1 MVAIRKAAFLLIFIC
16 LVDVYIM
23 RYVEFKLKHLHEAKL
38 LSCITLF
45 GNQSENSLVC
55 EHQCFVLFC
64 FFLAPSML
72 DLAKLVEVTPQQAPC
87 HPQTLAD
94 HTRHFRRH
102 LLMVSADIM
111 PLFGD

>member
-1 MVAIRKAAFLLIFIC
+1 MH
-16 LVDVYIM
+16 YIVWKPV
-23 RYVEFKLKHLHEAKL
+23 REFPGMLT
-38 LSCITLF
+38 SVF
-45 GNQSENSLVC
+45 
-55 EHQCFVLFC
+55 CFVL

-94 HTRHFRRH
+94 HTRHFRHH